1 MTGNGSGAF
10 TAGPVVSTG
19 TSPGPNAIAVADLN
33 ADGYDDLILTNKGSG
48 TLTVI
53 PNGL

>member
-1 MTGNGSGAF
+1 MARIVGVADLVATG
-10 TAGPVVSTG
+10 V
-19 TSPGPNAIAVADLN
+19 SPGLNAIAVADLN
-33 ADGYDDLILTNKGSG
+33 VDGYDDLILTNKGSA